1 MPWTDPDR
9 DWLETKGAQIQYYV
23 ALEEDLAAMHEFNL
37 TLATGTT
44 LDVPK
49 AKELATK
56 PTMDQMATRKA
67 GAPAASPQPGP
78 EKLPGIRH
86 IVAVGS
92 GKGGV
97 GKSTVSVN
105 LALALQRLGGRVG
118 LVDAD
123 ILGPS
128 VPGMLGIPT
137 GRPPAVTPDGKVIPA
152 ERYGVKTMSMGMFT
166 GDDTPAVLRGPM
178 VGKYL
183 RMLIGGVQW
192 GDLDYLILDLPPGT
206 GDTQLT
212 LAQSLTLSGA
222 VIVTTPQ
229 DVSLKIARRGLRM
242 FEKVQVPI
250 LGIVENMSTFT
261 CLHCGQSTDIF
272 RRGGG
277 ERMSREIGVS
287 FLGAIPIDADVVT
300 GGDEGCPIVIDK
312 PQSVAAQAYVA
323 IAAALAKQL
332 GAAPATLLKSFV
344 WNWDS
349 REGVPGW
356 LESGIRPTG
365 SRTTAIG
372 FRQRDARTLSVLW
385 EDGHHD
391 DFDVRDLRLACHCAL
406 CIEEMSGR
414 KLLDPK
420 TVRPD
425 VSPQVIS
432 SIGNYAIGIDWN
444 DGHNSGIYSFNHLRS
459 LGERAAGKIV
469 EDV

>member
-1 MPWTDPDR
+1 
-9 DWLETKGAQIQYYV
+9 
-23 ALEEDLAAMHEFNL
+23 
-37 TLATGTT
+37 
-44 LDVPK
+44 
-49 AKELATK
+49 
-56 PTMDQMATRKA
+56 MDQMATRKA